1 VRRGGGGGAAGV
13 RRQGCRGVQK
23 EHSRYRKGAAGDAA
37 GMWRGVRRGCGGV
50 RRGAEGCGG
59 VRRGAAGAAGCGG
72 ACQCKCVGKTKESS
86 STRASQ
92 RKRRATKAAE
102 ALTCLV
108 RVGDGVRFRVG

>member
-1 VRRGGGGGAAGV
+1 
-13 RRQGCRGVQK
+13 
-23 EHSRYRKGAAGDAA
+23 
-37 GMWRGVRRGCGGV
+37 VRRGCGG
-50 RRGAEGCGG
+50 GAEAGLQRCAEGAQQIPEGCGG
-59 VRRGAAGAAGCGG
+59 RRAGHVAGRAAGCGG

-108 RVGDGVRFRVG
+108 RVGVGVRFRVG

>member
-1 VRRGGGGGAAGV
+1 MRRGCGGGAEGV

-23 EHSRYRKGAAGDAA
+23 EHSRYRKGAAGDAP

-50 RRGAEGCGG
+50 RR
-59 VRRGAAGAAGCGG
+59 GAAGCGG

-108 RVGDGVRFRVG
+108 RVGVGVRFRVG